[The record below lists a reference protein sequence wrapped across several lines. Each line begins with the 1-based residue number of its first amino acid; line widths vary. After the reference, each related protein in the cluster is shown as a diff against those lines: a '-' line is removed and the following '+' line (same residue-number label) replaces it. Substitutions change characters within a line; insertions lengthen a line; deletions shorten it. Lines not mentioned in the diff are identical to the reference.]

1 MKIDN
6 MVDNLIMYL
15 NLYRLHSKKIFNK
28 MNNQDMKALLL
39 ISYKEDDILNNI
51 KEIINNREIFKE
63 YLNEN
68 NYRKAYMVYRNIKDK
83 YDITEKILID
93 RIEEIIKI
101 RALDIMKS
109 TH

>member
-1 MKIDN
+1 